1 MNIISS
7 PSKLSVSWYHGL
19 TPSTGVS
26 TSYPKYIRRITLA
39 ASLSPATAIRLNVFH
54 SLISTGPQYIY
65 FLSQWHSRH
74 DEIYIFTPI
83 TFLDVSVSL
92 LNGKIVTVLFTK
104 PTDKLQYLLHSS
116 CHPIHTKRAVPFSLA
131 LRLRRICST
140 NETFTLRT
148 DELID
153 YIFTNVAVTAIS
165 FNGKYNELTIS
176 HGQKHLRP
184 MTPPHWTNQNVFPSL
199 SLTTQPYVPLIHYSQ
214 TLSNPYFISPLL

>member
-1 MNIISS
+1 MKFTCDYS
-7 PSKLSVSWYHGL
+7 
-19 TPSTGVS
+19 
-26 TSYPKYIRRITLA
+26 
-39 ASLSPATAIRLNVFH
+39 
-54 SLISTGPQYIY
+54 
-65 FLSQWHSRH
+65 
-74 DEIYIFTPI
+74 FTPI

-104 PTDKLQYLLHSS
+104 PTDKHQYLLHSS

-184 MTPPHWTNQNVFPSL
+184 MTPPHWTNQNEFPSL

-214 TLSNPYFISPLL
+214 TLSNPYFINPLL